1 VILPVIWI
9 TLENISRLDIA
20 SSFKETILWV
30 SEETNMRGQLNHCK
44 NGLFGQGVAHKS
56 ELEAQWFQNNPPV
69 PMVAAPTPA
78 PASRPQGQIKIRDG
92 SLQVGDLI
100 SGRVITGFG
109 KTWTKIIRD
118 DETSIWGLAPG
129 QDYRINM
136 QYAYFN

>member
-1 VILPVIWI
+1 
-9 TLENISRLDIA
+9 
-20 SSFKETILWV
+20 
-30 SEETNMRGQLNHCK
+30 MRGQLNHCK
-44 NGLFGQGVAHKS
+44 NGLFGQGVAHKR
-56 ELEAQWFQNNPPV
+56 ELEAQWFQNNSPV
-69 PMVAAPTPA
+69 LMVAPD
-78 PASRPQGQIKIRDG
+78 SRSRLPPQGQIKIRAG

-109 KTWTKIIRD
+109 KTWTEIIRD